1 MRTNVKNSV
10 IITLIAK
17 MASQTSVEPFF
28 FFQNVSNL
36 IIGVKIDVKTKG
48 KVLF

>member
-1 MRTNVKNSV
+1 MRTNVKNGA
-10 IITLIAK
+10 IIILITKTAL
-17 MASQTSVEPFF
+17 QIPVRPFF

>member
-1 MRTNVKNSV
+1 MRTNVKNGV
-10 IITLIAK
+10 IIILTAK
-17 MASQTSVEPFF
+17 TASRMLVGPFF